1 MMMIK
6 RSAFEKLIEHYKE
19 LTIIQKTMMNG
30 KLVDRPHYYNFF
42 DTYWSPKNKTY
53 MGEDF
58 YFCKLWT
65 SIGGKIYA
73 LVDEEISHIGEHHYK
88 GKVMDEFIKI
98 G

>member
-6 RSAFEKLIEHYKE
+6 RSAFKKLIEHYKE
-19 LTIIQKTMMNG
+19 LTIVQKTMMNG

-42 DTYWSPKNKTY
+42 DTYWSPSQKTY

-88 GKVMDEFIKI
+88 GKVMDEFYKI